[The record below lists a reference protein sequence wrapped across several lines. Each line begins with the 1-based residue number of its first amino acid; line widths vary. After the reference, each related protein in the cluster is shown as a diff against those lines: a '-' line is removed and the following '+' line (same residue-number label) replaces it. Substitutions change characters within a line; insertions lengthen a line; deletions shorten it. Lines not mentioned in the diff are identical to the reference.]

1 MGAGLCGTNGLNSL
15 ITRKMILIQY
25 VVTRSLYGLE
35 TQVLG
40 RTQVTRLEDFYRTC
54 LRRVQSLPERG
65 AKEAAYLLMVV
76 LPVEAILAHLHGQV
90 TPEDRQ

>member
-15 ITRKMILIQY
+15 ITRKMILTY
-25 VVTRSLYGLE
+25 VVPRRLYGLE